1 MLYLNNYSNGLAE
14 IIDMDDLILEYVT
27 RKELNE
33 ILRQGIKIDNLDPS
47 IVLKHPRNKMIV
59 SSMLGNRGTSFVQD
73 TDKSP
78 GRIVVSSEG
87 IFNREFTVINQ
98 EHNFFIKYN
107 PSPQKRFVLWL
118 GGYVY
123 DIGVFKYDTVLDT
136 GVELLRGIIRANGV
150 DVAVLDFK
158 YIVLYPLECMGYSPS
173 TGCFHIRLAKCV
185 FNIKGD
191 TIRYVSVKEKR
202 QGEVQVGKPM
212 SKAEFQRLVLFN

>member
-14 IIDMDDLILEYVT
+14 IIDMEDLILEYVT

-87 IFNREFTVINQ
+87 IFNREFTVVNQ
-98 EHNFFIKYN
+98 
-107 PSPQKRFVLWL
+107 
-118 GGYVY
+118 
-123 DIGVFKYDTVLDT
+123 
-136 GVELLRGIIRANGV
+136 
-150 DVAVLDFK
+150 
-158 YIVLYPLECMGYSPS
+158 
-173 TGCFHIRLAKCV
+173 
-185 FNIKGD
+185 
-191 TIRYVSVKEKR
+191 
-202 QGEVQVGKPM
+202 
-212 SKAEFQRLVLFN
+212 